1 MKIKA
6 LEDKI
11 IQLQEENQRLQEK
24 YSKAYQLFEES
35 KALEPYQAELIK
47 LQKHIERHDK
57 KLIIL
62 LEGRDAAGKGTLIG
76 TLSMY
81 MNPKHYRTVALGKP
95 TEENKT
101 QWYFQRYVNHFPSA
115 GEIIFFDRSWYNRA
129 MVEPVFGFCTPQEHE
144 VFMDDVTQ
152 FEKSLVHNNIVLIK
166 LYLSVNKT
174 VQSERFEKR
183 RADPLRSWKLS
194 EVDLQAQMYWDDF
207 SKMKYKMLSQT
218 HHEDA
223 QWHVI
228 RSNNKHNARIEIMK
242 LILNHFDYED
252 RDQSLSFICN
262 ENIIIPIDKEL
273 KMMRETRKNLFQK

>member
-1 MKIKA
+1 MENLNETIR
-6 LEDKI
+6 
-11 IQLQEENQRLQEK
+11 QLQDENQALKEK
-24 YSKAYQLFEES
+24 YAEAYKVFEET

-47 LQKHIERHDK
+47 LQKHIERHGK

-62 LEGRDAAGKGTLIG
+62 FEGRDAAGKGTLIG
-76 TLSMY
+76 SISTY

-95 TEENKT
+95 SEENKS

-115 GEIIFFDRSWYNRA
+115 GEMVFFDRSWYNRA
-129 MVEPVFGFCTPQEHE
+129 MVEPVFGFCTQEEHE
-144 VFMDDVTQ
+144 FFMKDVAQ
-152 FEKSLVHNNIVLIK
+152 FEQSLVHNNMVLIK
-166 LYLSVNKT
+166 LYLSVNKA
-174 VQSERFEKR
+174 VQSERFERR

-223 QWHVI
+223 QWNVI
-228 RSNNKHNARIEIMK
+228 RSNNKHNARIEVMK

-252 RDQSLSFICN
+252 RDHSLSF
-262 ENIIIPIDKEL
+262 EYDKKIIIPIEEEL
-273 KMMRETRKNLFQK
+273 RMMRETRKGLF